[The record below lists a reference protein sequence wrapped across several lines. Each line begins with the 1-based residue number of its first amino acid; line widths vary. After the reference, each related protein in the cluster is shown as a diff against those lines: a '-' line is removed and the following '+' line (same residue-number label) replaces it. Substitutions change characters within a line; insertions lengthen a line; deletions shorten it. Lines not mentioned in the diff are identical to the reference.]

1 MTSQRIVHDAVNNEG
16 GNFDQTSRGSAASFI
31 TNKLLGLTTVD
42 RFNAD
47 IPIYP
52 ERFLTKER
60 VLAGQM
66 PDIDLNVSAQE
77 PFVRATKKLLG
88 EHGCY
93 PLMAIEKLKEKSSVA
108 IVRWSK

>member
-1 MTSQRIVHDAVNNEG
+1 M
-16 GNFDQTSRGSAASFI
+16 
-31 TNKLLGLTTVD
+31 LGLTTVD

-66 PDIDLNVSAQE
+66 PDVDLNVATAE
-77 PFVRATKKLLG
+77 PFVEATRKLLG
-88 EHGCY
+88 DHACY
-93 PLMAIEKLKEKSSVA
+93 PLMAVKIKRKSRWQLYGANMLAKMNQISKYDQNMRKIKY
-108 IVRWSK
+108 IVTSYRIY